1 MSVKSILLFLAI
13 VGGVIWFM
21 GRESSKAPPAKPAS
35 LVEGQQKQMQKAAN
49 VGKEM
54 QKDLDQRMQSV
65 PAAE

>member
-1 MSVKSILLFLAI
+1 
-13 VGGVIWFM
+13 M